1 MPLIGITMGR
11 MIGGITTGR
20 IFVKFGKG
28 WVYVVAGLI
37 AASYL
42 WILYTEGVWRLW
54 ETANPSF
61 NPNPSF
67 NLWNALGSLLI
78 NGAAI
83 MLPGIALI
91 GLGKILGDDH

>member
-1 MPLIGITMGR
+1 MYFGILLHFSCSTSDRSGVPGVGFGRRVSCEGIGCATKLTALKWASLAHQLMPLIGITMGR

-42 WILYTEGVWRLW
+42 WILYT
-54 ETANPSF
+54 
-61 NPNPSF
+61 
-67 NLWNALGSLLI
+67 
-78 NGAAI
+78 
-83 MLPGIALI
+83 
-91 GLGKILGDDH
+91 